1 MATCFSNCEEGMAE
15 EAKYPE
21 HILDVIHVETP
32 FGVTPPGGG
41 SRRDTFD
48 RSATL
53 FCALR
58 RPLRGDGVSH
68 YISPARTAIEKVR
81 YERGHTWKTSAM
93 ILGHPPLM

>member
-32 FGVTPPGGG
+32 FGFTHPGGRG

-53 FCALR
+53 FCAFQS
-58 RPLRGDGVSH
+58 DGVSH
-68 YISPARTAIEKVR
+68 YFAA
-81 YERGHTWKTSAM
+81 A
-93 ILGHPPLM
+93 